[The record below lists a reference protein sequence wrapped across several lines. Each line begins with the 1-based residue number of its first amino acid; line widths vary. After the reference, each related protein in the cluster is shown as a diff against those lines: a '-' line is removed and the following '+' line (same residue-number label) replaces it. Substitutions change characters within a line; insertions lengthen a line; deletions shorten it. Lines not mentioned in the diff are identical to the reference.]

1 MFPLQTLR
9 IGLGSILVLLLLA
22 TTALGENK
30 RILYVDSYHE
40 SYPWSAGITA
50 GIRSILDAQ
59 PKIALEIFTMD
70 SKRQPEEAAII
81 AAARQAKELIDSWHP
96 DLVITSDDNA
106 AQYLIVPYLLG
117 TDLPVVFC
125 GINGNAD
132 SYEFPSAQVTGM
144 LEIQLIDQILATLKP
159 FAKGSRIAFLKGDD
173 PSARKEADFF
183 DQRFNLQ
190 LDRRLVK
197 NFTEWQQEY
206 RRLQQEADIILL
218 GNHASLSDWDAALAK
233 TLIMNETRVPT
244 ANWDAW
250 MAPYS
255 LVTFA
260 NLPSEQG
267 EWAAAT
273 ALKILN
279 GTSPAAIPV
288 TTNHKAGIY
297 LNMDLAKNLGIKFPM
312 ELIDR
317 ATFTAEIA
325 AP

>member
-50 GIRSILDAQ
+50 GIRSVLDSQ
-59 PKIALEIFTMD
+59 PKIALEIFSMD
-70 SKRQPEEAAII
+70 SKRQPDESAQK
-81 AAARQAKELIDSWHP
+81 AAARQAKDLIESWHP

-144 LEIQLIDQILATLKP
+144 LEIQLIDQMLVTLKP

-218 GNHASLSDWDAALAK
+218 GNHASLPDWDASAAQE
-233 TLIMNETRVPT
+233 LIREETRVPT
-244 ANWDAW
+244 ANWDTW

-288 TTNHKAGIY
+288 TPNRKAKVY
-297 LNMDLAKNLGIKFPM
+297 LNMNLAKNLGIKFPM
-312 ELIDR
+312 ELIER